1 MRRAASLLV
10 FLLFA
15 TTIAAAPLDLPRPN
29 EKWIT
34 LRVDEFTFISNVS
47 PAATTEI
54 ARDLLQMRDAVGRIT
69 QLKVR
74 SPKPTRVFVFA
85 SERGFAPYREAI
97 LRRKEPNIRGIFLG
111 AEAGN
116 FIVMKRDNA
125 EDIDRT
131 VYHELTH
138 YFVRNTVA
146 GLPLWASEGI
156 AEYYSTFR
164 TAGDS
169 VHIGRPVKEH
179 VQWLREQQLIP
190 VSELLA
196 TTVDSPIY
204 NERSR
209 QGAFY
214 AESWALFHYLMV
226 DDARRAKR
234 S

>member
-1 MRRAASLLV
+1 MPAAGSSSE
-10 FLLFA
+10 
-15 TTIAAAPLDLPRPN
+15 TTYVPPMPSQAH
-29 EKWIT
+29 
-34 LRVDEFTFISNVS
+34 
-47 PAATTEI
+47 AATTEI

-169 VHIGRPVKEH
+169 VHVRH
-179 VQWLREQQLIP
+179 RRRLR
-190 VSELLA
+190 SELQLSQVRRGTA
-196 TTVDSPIY
+196 TCLSSRTTVSSTAMRRRRSVCASSP
-204 NERSR
+204 SVVL
-209 QGAFY
+209 QG
-214 AESWALFHYLMV
+214 E
-226 DDARRAKR
+226 
-234 S
+234 